1 MYDGIYQALLLIGG
15 AAQVLDISGDMF
27 RVRCGNTAR
36 KLRPCRS
43 RLRIEYGHF
52 QSYSLLS
59 KRYVT
64 ERRVYDDDCAGVIV
78 FAPIDTMRK
87 TKLKLLPPG
96 LSLFD
101 GFSPLEN
108 FGTWKYRNSGVLW
121 LILD

>member
-1 MYDGIYQALLLIGG
+1 MYDGIHQALLLIGG

-36 KLRPCRS
+36 KLCPCRI
-43 RLRIEYGHF
+43 RLWIEYGDF

-59 KRYVT
+59 KRYVA
-64 ERRVYDDDCAGVIV
+64 ERWVYDDDCAGVIV
-78 FAPIDTMRK
+78 SVPIDTMRK

-101 GFSPLEN
+101 GFLPLEN
-108 FGTWKYRNSGVLW
+108 FGTWKYRNTGILG